1 MMKRRHRRAE
11 IAQGRLCPAAGA
23 QNVCGQRTGR
33 QAFTLVE
40 VMLALTLSVILL
52 GAIFTA
58 MDQSWR
64 LTANGREEMERSQ
77 LARALIRKIA
87 IDVRSISFVPPIMT
101 DDSASAAGASTSTG
115 STGSTGAST
124 SAGSSGSSSTGSTG
138 TTATGTSTTD
148 TTATDTPTARSIG
161 IRGNAQ
167 RVEMHISRARRDLNF
182 SSSVNGNNVQS
193 RSSDLRVL
201 TYQLSTSGSG
211 LIRTDGDRLATLMV
225 EDKGG
230 AATTLAAQ
238 QVLAP
243 EVSYLQFRYFDG
255 AAWYTSWD
263 SESSGRLPR
272 SIEVTIGFAPPK
284 NKPGP
289 LFRVTVSQSAN
300 QFRTVILIPIAD
312 PLPEEFVP

>member
-1 MMKRRHRRAE
+1 MKRCHQRRTE
-11 IAQGRLCPAAGA
+11 IARGRLHQAVGA
-23 QNVCGQRTGR
+23 QIVCGQLAGR
-33 QAFTLVE
+33 KAFTLVE

-87 IDVRSISFVPPIMT
+87 IDVRAISFVPPILT
-101 DDSASAAGASTSTG
+101 DDSAAAAGAT

-124 SAGSSGSSSTGSTG
+124 TTGSSGSSSTAS
-138 TTATGTSTTD
+138 TATGTTTTD
-148 TTATDTPTARSIG
+148 TAANETPTARSIG

-182 SSSVNGNNVQS
+182 SASVNGNNVQS

-225 EDKGG
+225 EEKGG

-272 SIEVTIGFAPPK
+272 AIEVTLGFAPPK

>member
-11 IAQGRLCPAAGA
+11 ITQGRLHRAVGA
-23 QNVCGQRTGR
+23 QRECGQRTGR

-101 DDSASAAGASTSTG
+101 DDSASATGSSTSTG
-115 STGSTGAST
+115 STSSTGAST
-124 SAGSSGSSSTGSTG
+124 SAGSSGSSSTAS
-138 TTATGTSTTD
+138 TATGTSTTD

-167 RVEMHISRARRDLNF
+167 RVEMHISRARRDPNF

-272 SIEVTIGFAPPK
+272 AIEVTIGFAPPK